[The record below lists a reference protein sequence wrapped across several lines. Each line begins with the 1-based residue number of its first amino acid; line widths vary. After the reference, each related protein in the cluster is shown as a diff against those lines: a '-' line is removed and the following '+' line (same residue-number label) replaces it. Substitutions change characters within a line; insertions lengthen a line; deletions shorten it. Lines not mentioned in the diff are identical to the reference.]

1 VYSSLFSL
9 FNVKTRFSSRDYIE
23 VLQKLAMECKVVS
36 SQSSSEKYIQR
47 KIIGNVDSSSSCG
60 SSSSSSS
67 SGDELIDIPLNDLRL
82 DLAIS
87 LVTLLSSEVS
97 INILNSQIIY
107 LPDQM
112 GYMLSSDK
120 LINDDVPWLSGP
132 EYISIRSGCRLI
144 HRSISTL
151 VAEKFG
157 VKSLRLYLLSKN
169 LEQNLF
175 ISNNSVTSKDNNNNE
190 IESFGQA
197 ESLTNRLK
205 TILDM

>member
-1 VYSSLFSL
+1 M
-9 FNVKTRFSSRDYIE
+9 T
-23 VLQKLAMECKVVS
+23 A
-36 SQSSSEKYIQR
+36 
-47 KIIGNVDSSSSCG
+47 
-60 SSSSSSS
+60 
-67 SGDELIDIPLNDLRL
+67 IPLSESRL
-82 DLAIS
+82 DIVIS
-87 LVTLLSSEVS
+87 LVTLLSSEAS
-97 INILNSQIIY
+97 INPLTNGQVIY
-107 LPDQM
+107 LPDQI
-112 GYMLSSDK
+112 GIMLPADR
-120 LINDDVPWLSGP
+120 LINDDVPWLRGP

-144 HRSISTL
+144 HPSISTV

-175 ISNNSVTSKDNNNNE
+175 LPISSSSISKDAAE

>member
-1 VYSSLFSL
+1 
-9 FNVKTRFSSRDYIE
+9 
-23 VLQKLAMECKVVS
+23 MECKAV
-36 SQSSSEKYIQR
+36 
-47 KIIGNVDSSSSCG
+47 

-67 SGDELIDIPLNDLRL
+67 EEHNSIDESRLKIPLNESRL
-82 DLAIS
+82 DMAIS
-87 LVTLLSSEVS
+87 LVTLLASEAS
-97 INILNSQIIY
+97 INTLNNDQEIIY
-107 LPDQM
+107 LPDQL
-112 GYMLSSDK
+112 GIMLPADK
-120 LINDDVPWLSGP
+120 LVNDDVPWLSGP
-132 EYISIRSGCRLI
+132 EYISLRSGCRLI

-157 VKSLRLYLLSKN
+157 VKSLRLFLLSKN

-175 ISNNSVTSKDNNNNE
+175 MPSSSSSSSSAKDNE